1 MEEYNIEYKTLS
13 QDIIKVQQAFL
24 SRVYGWM
31 MLGLLLT
38 AGMAMYTVTNE
49 ALLSFIFSS
58 RITYFGLIFLQLGM
72 VIYLSVRVQKMQA
85 ITATVIFIAYSILTG
100 LTLSVIFMVY
110 TAGSIASTFLTT
122 ALMFGAMAMYG
133 YFTKRDLTGVGSFM
147 MMGLFGM
154 VIASVVNI
162 FLGSENVSWIVSFIG
177 VIVFTGLTAYDTQKM
192 KSMAYVMMEGH
203 ETARKGAIM
212 GALTLYLDFINLFL
226 SLLRLFGDRK

>member
-1 MEEYNIEYKTLS
+1 MDEYNIEYKTLS

-24 SRVYGWM
+24 SRVYSWM

-58 RITYFGLIFLQLGM
+58 KITYFGMIFLQLGM

-100 LTLSVIFMVY
+100 LTLSAIFMVY

-154 VIASVVNI
+154 VIASVVNM